1 MGSRRPPRGDVVR
14 PAEGGAACGGR
25 PPRGGLSPPAV
36 GATLRPVHGRVEVDP
51 NLEPVPIPVSVLN
64 EICAHA
70 LQADPEECCG
80 LVSGADGARFRRV
93 HRCRNDMTA
102 LHERDP
108 VGFPRDGRDAFH
120 MNELDYEE
128 VDRQAGERGERV
140 TAIYHSHVGPGA
152 YFSEDDQQ
160 FAADEAFP
168 FPDADHIVV
177 SVFEGRI
184 LGHGLFRRDPRTR
197 RFEGRTLVP
206 EIE

>member
-1 MGSRRPPRGDVVR
+1 VQ
-14 PAEGGAACGGR
+14 
-25 PPRGGLSPPAV
+25 
-36 GATLRPVHGRVEVDP
+36 GRVEVDP
-51 NLEPVPIPVSVLN
+51 SLEPVPIPVSVWN

-70 LQADPEECCG
+70 REAEPEECCG
-80 LVSGADGARFRRV
+80 LVSGDDVARFRRA

-108 VGFPRDGRDAFH
+108 LSYPKDGRNAFH
-120 MNELDYEE
+120 MNELDYAE
-128 VDRQAGERGERV
+128 VDRQAADRGERV

-177 SVFEGRI
+177 SVFEGRVI
-184 LGHGLFRRDPRTR
+184 GHGLFRRD
-197 RFEGRTLVP
+197 GRTGAFVGRAVVP
-206 EIE
+206 EIA